1 MAMTSSDDSARG
13 LFAWGRYRVPTGAPL
28 RIELGFLTVLA
39 RKEGDE
45 IWISHRLAAKD
56 SDPPETQ
63 PPREEWSRWGAPD
76 HVDEL
81 EIFPSF
87 PDRSLV
93 LQPEDPFHLLPGAR
107 ARIFVRVPLWVRV
120 TAPGAK
126 AATLLEIPTITLSDT
141 WWGTPQEGQ
150 LCYWLH
156 IMARREA
163 APSIFRPDRIVCPV
177 DLINQAKE
185 DLSVEKTLL
194 RVDHLSIFRGS
205 NTLWSDEIRVRYRG
219 EDEGSE
225 IEMTGRTPPE
235 APGAPRL
242 THPRTPLA
250 KGFTARTFARL
261 KAFPGLGTT

>member
-1 MAMTSSDDSARG
+1 MTPSDNPTRG
-13 LFAWGRYRVPTGAPL
+13 LFSWGRYRLPRGAPL

-45 IWISHRLAAKD
+45 IWISHHLASQD
-56 SDPPETQ
+56 STPPEIQ
-63 PPREEWSRWGAPD
+63 PPREEWSRWSAPEN
-76 HVDEL
+76 VDEI
-81 EIFPSF
+81 EILPAF
-87 PDRSLV
+87 PDRPLV

-120 TAPGAK
+120 TVPGVRGAN
-126 AATLLEIPTITLSDT
+126 LLEIPTVRLSDT

-163 APSIFRPDRIVCPV
+163 LPSIFRPDRIVCPV
-177 DLINQAKE
+177 ELLNRAKE
-185 DLSVEKTLL
+185 DLPVEKTLL
-194 RVDHLSIFRGS
+194 RVDHLSVFRGS
-205 NTLWSDEIRVRYRG
+205 STLWSDEIRVQYKG

-235 APGAPRL
+235 APGGPRL
-242 THPRTPLA
+242 AHPRTPLA
-250 KGFTARTFARL
+250 KGFSARTFARL
-261 KAFPGLGTT
+261 KAFPGLGFSS